1 MVAPT
6 KFIYVI
12 CEGKD
17 ATSVKIGFS
26 ADPDKRVR
34 QLQTGHASPLVV
46 FYREEVEAAKV
57 RPLEKIVHRLLSHR
71 RQKGEWFSLDPANA
85 VLEIKHAVM
94 RYGDIDDLSTL
105 VTGGTM
111 VL

>member
-1 MVAPT
+1 MAAPT

-17 ATSVKIGFS
+17 ADSVKIGFS
-26 ADPDKRVR
+26 ENPDKRVR

-46 FYREEVEAAKV
+46 FFKEEIEAGKV
-57 RPLEKIVHRLLSHR
+57 RALEKIIHRLLSHH
-71 RQKGEWFSLDPANA
+71 RQKGEWFSLAPCDA

-94 RYGDIDDLSTL
+94 RYGDVEDLFGRMSGGTL
-105 VTGGTM
+105 V
-111 VL
+111 L

>member
-17 ATSVKIGFS
+17 AESVKIGFS
-26 ADPDKRVR
+26 VNPEKRVR

-46 FYREEVEAAKV
+46 FYKEEIEASKV
-57 RPLEKIVHRLLSHR
+57 RALEKIVHRLLSHH
-71 RQKGEWFSLDPANA
+71 RQRGEWFSLAPTDA

-94 RYGDIDDLSTL
+94 RYGDIADLSGRLRSDTL
-105 VTGGTM
+105 IF
-111 VL
+111 

>member
-6 KFIYVI
+6 KFLYII

-26 ADPDKRVR
+26 VDPDKRVR

-46 FYREEVEAAKV
+46 FYREEVEAGQIRA
-57 RPLEKIVHRLLSHR
+57 LEKIVHRLLSHR
-71 RQKGEWFSLDPANA
+71 RQKGEWFSLNPSDA

-94 RYGDIDDLSTL
+94 RYGDTENLSTRL
-105 VTGGTM
+105 NGGTL

>member
-6 KFIYVI
+6 KFLYVI

-17 ATSVKIGFS
+17 AQSVKIGFS
-26 ADPDKRVR
+26 VDPDKRVR

-46 FYREEVEAAKV
+46 FYKEEIEAEKV
-57 RPLEKIVHRLLSHR
+57 RPLERIVHRLLSHR
-71 RQKGEWFSLDPANA
+71 RQKGEWFSLNPADA

-94 RYGDIDDLSTL
+94 RYGDVENLSTRL
-105 VTGGTM
+105 GGGTL